1 MPTYFYHGTRAL
13 PDGVDV
19 QEADGVQ
26 KLAPNLFYLGRVGL
40 AEVDGLRIAFCG
52 GSGAEKGDGTLDAL
66 DPVDTL
72 LSDPRLALVDA
83 PPPLDVEADSLQAA
97 RAHAAALAAYA
108 ERAAEDAARLEKR
121 AAVDFLLTNAWPK
134 RITQLSSVAHPPEA
148 EPWGVEALARLAE
161 AVRPRYYFASAP
173 TSAEV
178 DARRLRMDAD
188 ARACGV
194 FWERE
199 PYENPPFAALPAPR
213 VPPVTRFVSLAHV
226 ANAHKV
232 RWFMALQVVPA
243 DVQLAS
249 AAEAPPPARPA
260 NLTPSPLVAPPP
272 PPPGRAGPERDA
284 RRYADAPA
292 APASKRRR
300 KGRREH
306 DAAPLGPEQCW
317 FCLSNPQLE
326 KHLVVTIGE
335 ECYMA
340 LPKGQ
345 VPVSSDAS
353 TLVPGGGHVLLVPI
367 AHVPSTWTPDASMPA
382 LRAEMGALRAAL
394 ARCYAAYGAVPVSW
408 EVVRRSHTRVAHT
421 QTQVVPVAEGDAAA
435 LVEAFRAAARDADLA
450 FEPEEVAAAFDD
462 AATTLVR
469 AQDREDYCLI
479 RVGEVP
485 LLLLLRGE
493 RFSLQ
498 FPRETLAAF
507 LQMPERA
514 DWKACVRPADVEA
527 AERDAFQGAFAEFAP

>member
-213 VPPVTRFVSLAHV
+213 VPPVTAKRL
-226 ANAHKV
+226 
-232 RWFMALQVVPA
+232 PA
-243 DVQLAS
+243 S
-249 AAEAPPPARPA
+249 PRSMG
-260 NLTPSPLVAPPP
+260 PSSSSS
-272 PPPGRAGPERDA
+272 GRRA
-284 RRYADAPA
+284 RRNVISTIARHMVDQA
-292 APASKRRR
+292 A
-300 KGRREH
+300 
-306 DAAPLGPEQCW
+306 
-317 FCLSNPQLE
+317 
-326 KHLVVTIGE
+326 
-335 ECYMA
+335 
-340 LPKGQ
+340 
-345 VPVSSDAS
+345 SS
-353 TLVPGGGHVLLVPI
+353 
-367 AHVPSTWTPDASMPA
+367 
-382 LRAEMGALRAAL
+382 
-394 ARCYAAYGAVPVSW
+394 
-408 EVVRRSHTRVAHT
+408 
-421 QTQVVPVAEGDAAA
+421 
-435 LVEAFRAAARDADLA
+435 
-450 FEPEEVAAAFDD
+450 
-462 AATTLVR
+462 
-469 AQDREDYCLI
+469 
-479 RVGEVP
+479 
-485 LLLLLRGE
+485 
-493 RFSLQ
+493 
-498 FPRETLAAF
+498 
-507 LQMPERA
+507 
-514 DWKACVRPADVEA
+514 
-527 AERDAFQGAFAEFAP
+527 